1 MNAKDNLCRIP
12 LKAYFEVIDGKPEIV
27 KADYVDIP
35 AEAIAKFILDRVGAG
50 KVFGEGGDKLDN

>member
-1 MNAKDNLCRIP
+1 MNANDNLCRIP

-27 KADYVDIP
+27 KADYADIP

-50 KVFGEGGDKLDN
+50 KVFGNGGESCDN

>member
-12 LKAYFEVIDGKPEIV
+12 VKAYFTVIDGKPEIV
-27 KADYVDIP
+27 KADYADIP

-50 KVFGEGGDKLDN
+50 KVFGNGGEISDN